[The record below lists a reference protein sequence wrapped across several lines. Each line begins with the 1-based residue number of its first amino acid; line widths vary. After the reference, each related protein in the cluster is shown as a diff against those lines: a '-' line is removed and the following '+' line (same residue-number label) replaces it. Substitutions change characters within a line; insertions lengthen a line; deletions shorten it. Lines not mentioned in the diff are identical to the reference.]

1 MREAQTYFEQV
12 PTTVVEKILAR
23 EKAKRV
29 TDPGVAKAATKR
41 NEDETEDDTA
51 AS

>member
-12 PTTVVEKILAR
+12 PRAVVEKIRAR
-23 EKAKRV
+23 EKAQV
-29 TDPGVAKAATKR
+29 AAGSGVGKAATKR
-41 NEDETEDDTA
+41 DEDETEDDTE